1 MRRTVQD
8 VMTREVVA
16 VSGATPF
23 KELVRLLNVNRV
35 TAVPVLDDTGRVVVG
50 VVSEADLA
58 LKEVELLREAHSPLF
73 QPGRGP

>member
-23 KELVRLLNVNRV
+23 KELARLLNANRV

-58 LKEVELLREAHSPLF
+58 LKEVAPLREAHTPVF
-73 QPGRGP
+73 